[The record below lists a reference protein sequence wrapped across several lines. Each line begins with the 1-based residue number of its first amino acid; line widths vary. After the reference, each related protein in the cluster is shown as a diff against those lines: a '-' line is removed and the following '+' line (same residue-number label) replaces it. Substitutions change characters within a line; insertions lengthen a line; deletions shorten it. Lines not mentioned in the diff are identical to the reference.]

1 MKLLVSLGLGR
12 CGSIDADIALE
23 DNEISFPDG
32 AKITNIVSF
41 SSFVGRRMTKGEQ
54 EFPDEDWWMGEYDG
68 KSGLFPANYVQLDE

>member
-12 CGSIDADIALE
+12 RGSINANIALE

-41 SSFVGRRMTKGEQ
+41 SSFVGKTN
-54 EFPDEDWWMGEYDG
+54 D
-68 KSGLFPANYVQLDE
+68 